1 MIKDIK
7 SNKTTVNAN
16 SLELV
21 VLSQL
26 LRYDVVC
33 KSEILGQKPMTIFE
47 ERLVK
52 MILMVRALC
61 SYALMLTR

>member
-21 VLSQL
+21 VSQL
-26 LRYDVVC
+26 LQYDVVC

-61 SYALMLTR
+61 NYALMFTR